1 MIVSALVS
9 GMRFMNGAD
18 ERLGAHS
25 YPTTTAD
32 LIETHGDLE
41 IAFPNGTETLG
52 DVFGRVDESTFETAE
67 EARLMLYSALGD
79 AAIGRKFYS
88 DRDPTRLDEDGPEP
102 VSL

>member
-1 MIVSALVS
+1 
-9 GMRFMNGAD
+9 MRFMNGAD

-88 DRDPTRLDEDGPEP
+88 DRDPTALGEDGHEQ